1 MIRASIS
8 ILALLLLSIAA
19 QPALAQQKIAYVDI
33 AAIMKELPESQE
45 AQRML
50 DAQVDKWQEELQG
63 MEDEWQAK
71 YNDYDKRKLILTD
84 QGRAKAEKDL
94 QELDAKIMAFRD
106 QKFGQDGELFKLED
120 QIMRPIQ
127 DLVFD
132 QVKNLG
138 IELGYD
144 YVFDKSGGVMIIYAK
159 DDYDLTKKAI
169 ERIKTT
175 LPPRQISGQGQGQGQ
190 QGQPGQTR
198 QVPPGQQAPG
208 QQVPQTRMPEKS
220 ADEMPTDRP
229 SK

>member
-1 MIRASIS
+1 MFRARIS
-8 ILALLLLSIAA
+8 FLAFVLLGFAA
-19 QPALAQQKIAYVDI
+19 LPALAQQKIAYVDI

-50 DAQVDKWQEELQG
+50 DAQVDKWQEELQE

-94 QELDAKIMAFRD
+94 QELDAKIMSFRD

-138 IELGYD
+138 VELGYD

-159 DDYDLTKKAI
+159 EDYDLTKQAI

-175 LPPRQISGQGQGQGQ
+175 LPPRQISGQGQPGQQGQ
-190 QGQPGQTR
+190 QGQPGQ
-198 QVPPGQQAPG
+198 PGQIPVQ
-208 QQVPQTRMPEKS
+208 QQVPQTRMPERN
-220 ADEMPTDRP
+220 ADEMPSDQP
-229 SK
+229 GK